1 MTLFARRRRFL
12 GRYRP
17 TKAVRY
23 GFRGPRLKTGL
34 RLCYFMY
41 ALVFFKRFDPRSFA
55 ITFIQRVG
63 VLKVYR
69 LSEVTVRGPAR
80 AARLGVGPDLAQ
92 RPAAVRAGSYAG
104 SRGCL
109 CQRQCRARTTFI
121 VISPLSGGGGR
132 RACPPRLHVSRATC
146 ARVTRARISWSCVW
160 ALPSGGPVSPG
171 RARVARG
178 AGAAA
183 RAGAKDKAVKY

>member
-121 VISPLSGGGGR
+121 VISLLSPGGR
-132 RACPPRLHVSRATC
+132 GVPSRVPPLACTC
-146 ARVTRARISWSCVW
+146 ARVTRASR
-160 ALPSGGPVSPG
+160 G
-171 RARVARG
+171 RASGLCPLAGPSRRG
-178 AGAAA
+178 A
-183 RAGAKDKAVKY
+183 RA